1 MTAQSFTTDNLKELL
16 AFPFQ
21 DQDWKNKLLIGSLIV
36 FAGFAIPLIPFIFL
50 YGYMMQIMH
59 HIIAEKGKPFLPKWD
74 DWGKLFI
81 DGVKLLGVVLV
92 YMLPVI
98 ILMMIGSFIIF
109 LLPMLGIPVAIIG
122 GEENPEAAGAIMGI
136 LGIVSMIAFFII
148 MGISI
153 IYGLAIGIVLPATMG
168 HVAATGDFGAAFR
181 LKEWW
186 AIFKANV
193 GGFLLAY
200 LIVFAVS
207 MVLNS
212 LLMFLYCTIILC
224 CIAPLLTAPITL
236 YTLIISGAL
245 FGEAYRDG
253 IQKVEL
259 KATDT
264 PTNDTDQV
272 EG

>member
-21 DQDWKNKLLIGSLIV
+21 DEDWKNKLLIGSLIV
-36 FAGFAIPLIPFIFL
+36 FAGFAIPLIPFFFL
-50 YGYMMQIMH
+50 YGYMMQIMQ
-59 HIIAEKGKPFLPKWD
+59 HIIVEKGKPFLPQWD
-74 DWGKLFI
+74 DWGKLFV
-81 DGVKLLGVVLV
+81 DGAKLLGVVLI
-92 YMLPVI
+92 YMLPVMV
-98 ILMMIGSFIIF
+98 LMMIGFFIMF
-109 LLPMLGIPVAIIG
+109 LFPMLGIPVAVIG
-122 GEENPEAAGAIMGI
+122 GEENPEAAGAVMGV
-136 LGIVSMIAFFII
+136 LSIVSMIAFFVLF
-148 MGISI
+148 GISMVF
-153 IYGLAIGIVLPATMG
+153 GLAIGIVMPAIMG

-212 LLMFLYCTIILC
+212 ILGFLYCTIILC
-224 CIAPLLTAPITL
+224 CIVPFLTAPITL
-236 YTLIISGAL
+236 YTVIISGAL
-245 FGEAYRDG
+245 FGAAYRDG
-253 IQKVEL
+253 VEKVEL
-259 KATDT
+259 KTAGMPASDT
-264 PTNDTDQV
+264 AQV